1 MRIALSVAALGSLLA
16 LGQPAPASIERGTL
30 RLHYVQKPIGYE
42 RYEVTPDGERSGRS
56 ASGAEADLPRRSASG
71 AETDL
76 SRRNASG
83 AEADAVKLTADFD
96 FTDRGGRVQLAATLR
111 AKGDFTPISFQA
123 KGKSYR
129 FVNVDSDVRVE
140 GSDAVVRADGA
151 VERRVTLPS
160 QFFTVDGYAPFSAQM
175 LLLRYWKRHGRPR
188 VLRTVPG
195 QPTND
200 VFVEARGREAIRI
213 GEKVTMLERFA
224 IDGVV
229 WGRET
234 LWLDEGGSLAAAIT
248 RAGGL
253 SFEAVREDLEPALV
267 QFVQRAT
274 RDWIADLESITRV
287 NAPLKS
293 GAYAMVGATIVDGTN
308 RPPVPDG
315 VVLVRDGRIAD
326 AGPRAAVTV
335 PDGVPTVDVSGKTL
349 VPGLWDMHTHV
360 TQIEWAPV
368 YLASGVTTVRDMG
381 NEFEFITVLRDAI
394 ASKRALGPRLLLA
407 GLVDGPGPNAFGV
420 YYAATP
426 DEAKQAVGRY
436 HDAGFQQIKI
446 YSLITPPLVEAI
458 CAEAHRL
465 GMTVTGHVPNGMT
478 IDQAAKAG
486 MDQIAHLAI
495 RGEAGSDEVN
505 RIIGVLRDRKTVI
518 DPTQSWNELLGHAA
532 GTPIAAFQP
541 GVEKIPPPLNRLF
554 SNAGTAGIDA
564 AAARARLERGLRIVK
579 ALHEAGVPVVA
590 GTDEGIPGH
599 SVHREIELYVEAGLT
614 PLQALQAATIV
625 PARAMKLD
633 ADLGTIEKGKR
644 ADIVVLNA
652 NPLERIQN
660 IRSARWTIVDGR
672 VYDTQALWRSVR
684 FQP

>member
-1 MRIALSVAALGSLLA
+1 MRIVLAFAALGPLLA
-16 LGQPAPASIERGTL
+16 FGQPAPAAIERGTL

-42 RYEVTPDGERSGRS
+42 RYEVTRDG
-56 ASGAEADLPRRSASG
+56 DL
-71 AETDL
+71 
-76 SRRNASG
+76 
-83 AEADAVKLTADFD
+83 DAIKLTADFD

-111 AKGDFTPISFQA
+111 AKADFTPISFQA

-151 VERRVTLPS
+151 VESRVTLPA

-175 LLLRYWKRHGRPR
+175 LLLRYWKLHGQPR

-213 GEKVTMLERFA
+213 GEKVTTLERFA

-234 LWLDEGGSLAAAIT
+234 LWLDERGSLAAAIT

-274 RDWIADLESITRV
+274 RDRIADLESITRV

-293 GAYAMVGATIVDGTN
+293 GTYAMVGATIVDGTN

-315 VVLVRDGRIAD
+315 VVVVRDGRIAD
-326 AGPRAAVTV
+326 AGSRAAVPV

-381 NEFEFITVLRDAI
+381 NEFEFITTLRDAI

-420 YYAATP
+420 YYAATA
-426 DEAKQAVGRY
+426 DEAKQVVGKY

-478 IDQAAKAG
+478 IDQAATAG

-505 RIIGVLRDRKTVI
+505 RVIGVLRDRKTVI

-541 GVEKIPPPLNRLF
+541 GVAKIPPPLNRLF
-554 SNAGTAGIDA
+554 SNAGAAGIDA

-579 ALHEAGVPVVA
+579 ALHDAGVPVVA

-633 ADLGTIEKGKR
+633 AELGTIEKGKR
-644 ADIVVLNA
+644 ADMVVLNA

>member
-1 MRIALSVAALGSLLA
+1 MRIALSLAALGSLLA
-16 LGQPAPASIERGTL
+16 FGQPAPASIERGTL

-42 RYEVTPDGERSGRS
+42 RYEVTPDGDSSRS
-56 ASGAEADLPRRSASG
+56 ASGAEPDLSRRSASG
-71 AETDL
+71 AK
-76 SRRNASG
+76 
-83 AEADAVKLTADFD
+83 ADAVKLTADFD

-111 AKGDFTPISFQA
+111 ARADFTPISFQA

-151 VERRVTLPS
+151 VESRVTLPA

-175 LLLRYWKRHGRPR
+175 LLLRYWKLHGQPR

-200 VFVEARGREAIRI
+200 VFIEARGREAIRI
-213 GEKVTMLERFA
+213 GEKVTTLERFA

-234 LWLDEGGSLAAAIT
+234 LWLDERGSLAAAIT

-274 RDWIADLESITRV
+274 RDRISDLESITRV

-293 GAYAMVGATIVDGTN
+293 GTYAMVGATIVDGTN

-326 AGPRAAVTV
+326 AGSRAAVPV

-426 DEAKQAVGRY
+426 DEAKQAVGKY

-478 IDQAAKAG
+478 IDQAATAG

-495 RGEAGSDEVN
+495 RGEAGSDDVN

-541 GVEKIPPPLNRLF
+541 GVAKIPPPLNRLF
-554 SNAGTAGIDA
+554 SNAGAAGIDA

-579 ALHEAGVPVVA
+579 ALHDAGVPVVA

-633 ADLGTIEKGKR
+633 AELGTIEKGKR
-644 ADIVVLNA
+644 ADMVVLNA

-660 IRSARWTIVDGR
+660 IRSARWTIIDGR

>member
-1 MRIALSVAALGSLLA
+1 MRTAWSVVLLGALLG
-16 LGQPAPASIERGTL
+16 LGQPSPAPIERGTL
-30 RLHYVQKPIGYE
+30 RLYYVQKPIGYE
-42 RYEVTPDGERSGRS
+42 RYQISPDGPSGS
-56 ASGAEADLPRRSASG
+56 
-71 AETDL
+71 T
-76 SRRNASG
+76 
-83 AEADAVKLTADFD
+83 ADALKLTADFD

-111 AKGDFTPISFQA
+111 TTSDFTPISFEA

-129 FVNVDSDVRVE
+129 FVNVDSNVRVE
-140 GSDAVVRADGA
+140 GSDALVRADGA
-151 VERRVTLPS
+151 AETRVTLPA

-175 LLLRYWKRHGRPR
+175 LLLRYWKQHGQPR
-188 VLRTVPG
+188 LLRTVPG

-200 VFVEARGREAIRI
+200 VIVEARGREAIRL
-213 GEKVTMLERFA
+213 GSKVVSLERFA

-234 LWLDEGGSLAAAIT
+234 LWLDERGSLAAAIT

-274 RDWIADLESITRV
+274 RDRIGDLESITRT
-287 NAPLKS
+287 NAPLKT
-293 GAYAMVGATIVDGTN
+293 GTYAMAGATIVDGTG

-315 VVLVRDGRIAD
+315 VVIVRDGRIAD
-326 AGPRAAVTV
+326 VGPRASV
-335 PDGVPTVDVSGKTL
+335 PIPEDVPTVDVSGKTL
-349 VPGLWDMHTHV
+349 MPGLWDMHTHV

-426 DEAKQAVGRY
+426 VEAKQVVGRY

-478 IDQAAKAG
+478 IDQAALAG

-505 RIIGVLRDRKTVI
+505 KTIAVLRDRKTVI

-541 GVEKIPPPLNRLF
+541 GVAKIPSPLNRLF
-554 SNAGTAGIDA
+554 SNAGAAGIDA

-579 ALHEAGVPVVA
+579 ALHDAGVPVVA

-599 SVHREIELYVEAGLT
+599 SVHREIELYVEAGFT
-614 PLQALQAATIV
+614 PLEALQAATIV
-625 PARAMKLD
+625 PARAMKLE
-633 ADLGTIEKGKR
+633 AELGTIEKGKR
-644 ADIVVLNA
+644 ADLVVLNA
-652 NPLERIQN
+652 NPLDQIRN
-660 IRSARWTIVDGR
+660 IRTVRWTIADGN
-672 VYDTQALWRSVR
+672 VYDAQALWRSVR

>member
-1 MRIALSVAALGSLLA
+1 MRIVLAFAALGPLLA
-16 LGQPAPASIERGTL
+16 FGQPAPAAIERGTL

-42 RYEVTPDGERSGRS
+42 RYEVTRDG
-56 ASGAEADLPRRSASG
+56 DL
-71 AETDL
+71 
-76 SRRNASG
+76 
-83 AEADAVKLTADFD
+83 DAIKLTADFD

-111 AKGDFTPISFQA
+111 AKADFTPISFQA

-151 VERRVTLPS
+151 VESRVTLPA

-175 LLLRYWKRHGRPR
+175 LLLRYWKLHGQPR

-213 GEKVTMLERFA
+213 GEKVTTLERFA

-234 LWLDEGGSLAAAIT
+234 LWLDERGSLAAAIT

-274 RDWIADLESITRV
+274 RDRIADLESITRV

-293 GAYAMVGATIVDGTN
+293 GTYAMVGATIVDGTN

-315 VVLVRDGRIAD
+315 VVVVRDGRIAD
-326 AGPRAAVTV
+326 AGSRAAVPV

-381 NEFEFITVLRDAI
+381 NEFEFITTLRDAI

-420 YYAATP
+420 YYAATA
-426 DEAKQAVGRY
+426 DEAKQVVGKY

-478 IDQAAKAG
+478 IDQAATAG

-505 RIIGVLRDRKTVI
+505 RVIGVLRDRKTVI

-541 GVEKIPPPLNRLF
+541 GVAKIPPPLNRLF
-554 SNAGTAGIDA
+554 SNAGAAGIDA

-579 ALHEAGVPVVA
+579 ALHDAGVPVVA

-633 ADLGTIEKGKR
+633 AELGTIEKGKR
-644 ADIVVLNA
+644 ADMVVLNA

-660 IRSARWTIVDGR
+660 VRSARWTIVDGR

>member
-1 MRIALSVAALGSLLA
+1 MRIALSAVLLGAVLG
-16 LGQPAPASIERGTL
+16 LGQASPAAIERGTL
-30 RLHYVQKPIGYE
+30 RLFYVQKPIGYE
-42 RYEVTPDGERSGRS
+42 RYEIAPD
-56 ASGAEADLPRRSASG
+56 L
-71 AETDL
+71 
-76 SRRNASG
+76 
-83 AEADAVKLTADFD
+83 DALKLTANFD

-111 AKGDFTPISFQA
+111 TKSDFTPLSFEA

-129 FVNVDSDVRVE
+129 FVNVDSSVRVE
-140 GSDAVVRADGA
+140 GSDAIVRADGA
-151 VERRVTLPS
+151 AESRVTLPA

-175 LLLRYWKRHGRPR
+175 LLLRYWKQHGQPR
-188 VLRTVPG
+188 LLRTVPG
-195 QPTND
+195 QPAND

-213 GEKVTMLERFA
+213 AGQVVPLERFA

-234 LWLDEGGSLAAAIT
+234 LWLDERGSLAAAIT

-274 RDWIADLESITRV
+274 RDRIGDLESITRA

-293 GAYAMVGATIVDGTN
+293 GTYAMAGATIVDGTG
-308 RPPVPDG
+308 RPPVSDG
-315 VVLVRDGRIAD
+315 VVIVRDGRIAD
-326 AGPRAAVTV
+326 VGPRASV
-335 PDGVPTVDVSGKTL
+335 PIPDDMPTVDVSGKTL

-426 DEAKQAVGRY
+426 EEAKQVVGKY

-478 IDQAAKAG
+478 IDQAAVAG
-486 MDQIAHLAI
+486 MDHIAHLGI

-505 RIIGVLRDRKTVI
+505 KTIAVLRERKTVI

-541 GVEKIPPPLNRLF
+541 GVARIPSPLNRLF
-554 SNAGTAGIDA
+554 SNAGAAGIDA
-564 AAARARLERGLRIVK
+564 AAARTRLERGLRIVK
-579 ALHEAGVPVVA
+579 ALHDAGVPVVV

-599 SVHREIELYVEAGLT
+599 SVHREIELYVEAGFT
-614 PLQALQAATIV
+614 PLEALQAATIV
-625 PARAMKLD
+625 PARAMKLE
-633 ADLGTIEKGKR
+633 AELGTIEKGKR
-644 ADIVVLNA
+644 ADLVVLNA
-652 NPLERIQN
+652 NPLDQIRN
-660 IRSARWTIVDGR
+660 IRTVRWTITDGR
-672 VYDTQALWRSVR
+672 VYDAQALWRSVR

>member
-1 MRIALSVAALGSLLA
+1 MRIVLAFAALGPLLA
-16 LGQPAPASIERGTL
+16 FGQPAPAAIERGTL

-42 RYEVTPDGERSGRS
+42 RYEVTRDG
-56 ASGAEADLPRRSASG
+56 DL
-71 AETDL
+71 
-76 SRRNASG
+76 
-83 AEADAVKLTADFD
+83 DAIKLTADFD

-111 AKGDFTPISFQA
+111 AKADFTPISFQA

-151 VERRVTLPS
+151 VESRVTLPA

-175 LLLRYWKRHGRPR
+175 LLLRYWKLHGQPR

-213 GEKVTMLERFA
+213 GEKVTTLERFA

-234 LWLDEGGSLAAAIT
+234 LWLDERGSLAAAIT

-274 RDWIADLESITRV
+274 RDRIADLESITRV

-293 GAYAMVGATIVDGTN
+293 GTYAMVGATIVDGTN
-308 RPPVPDG
+308 RPPMPDG

-326 AGPRAAVTV
+326 AGSRAAVPV

-381 NEFEFITVLRDAI
+381 NEFEFITTLRDAI

-420 YYAATP
+420 YYAATA
-426 DEAKQAVGRY
+426 DEAKQVVGKY

-478 IDQAAKAG
+478 IDQAATAG

-505 RIIGVLRDRKTVI
+505 RVIGVLRDRKTVI

-541 GVEKIPPPLNRLF
+541 GVAKIPPPLNRLF
-554 SNAGTAGIDA
+554 SNAGAAGIDA

-579 ALHEAGVPVVA
+579 ALHDAGVPVVA

-633 ADLGTIEKGKR
+633 AELGTIEKGKR
-644 ADIVVLNA
+644 ADMVVLNA